1 MRRKLLAA
9 ALVGVLLVLA
19 GYAQAEMYFEGYM
32 GGVFPTNASFNTT
45 TYHYPQ
51 RNVWEKH
58 DITARFLSAFQGGG
72 KLGLWFDK
80 SGVLS
85 GINFRPWMKYFG
97 FYLDLSY
104 HRLNVDQDRM
114 KTVCFDARPP
124 GFGIGVPGIPLSSD
138 FMSEGTAFTLAFMFA
153 ARYGF
158 LKDSEVPFGRLQ
170 PYLAVGPA
178 LLLSSQ
184 NPTINSFRYQAET
197 ASFVKYTIKP
207 GSDSD
212 VEPCLAVETGLR
224 WMALK
229 NVSVDVSFK
238 YRYARPE
245 YGYRYMDIST
255 GSPVAGAPTPFFI
268 SNHSIT
274 LKPTY
279 HLLSFQVGAAYH
291 F

>member
-1 MRRKLLAA
+1 MLA
-9 ALVGVLLVLA
+9 LA
-19 GYAQAEMYFEGYM
+19 GPAPAEMYFEGYM
-32 GGVFPTNASFNTT
+32 GGVFPPNSTFNTT
-45 TYHYPQ
+45 ISHYPE
-51 RNVWEKH
+51 RNVWENH

-72 KLGLWFDK
+72 KLGLWFER

-85 GINFRPWMKYFG
+85 GVNFPSWMKYFG

-114 KTVCFDARPP
+114 KTVSFDGRPP
-124 GFGIGVPGIPLSSD
+124 VFGIGVPGIPLSSD
-138 FMSEGTAFTLAFMFA
+138 FMSEGTAFTLGFMFA
-153 ARYGF
+153 GRYGF

-178 LLLSSQ
+178 ILFSSQ

-197 ASFVKYTIKP
+197 ATFTKYTIKP
-207 GSDSD
+207 GSDST
-212 VEPCLAVETGLR
+212 VSPCLAVETGLR

-238 YRYARPE
+238 YRYARPD
-245 YGYRYMDIST
+245 YDYSYRERIT
-255 GSPVAGAPTPFFI
+255 EVVGGGLAAPNLQIVTY
-268 SNHSIT
+268 NNVHSFS